1 MLKIEAWLMSEDL
14 GFLLGRQHA
23 SADVVEAV
31 LAADEH
37 CERAAGLDRSFRR
50 RVNFVRAPDHRPHG
64 ARRSVHHGGLAGSQ
78 SQRSELRD
86 EAFPVVRHQ
95 SSIRLM
101 EEQENNISNI

>member
-1 MLKIEAWLMSEDL
+1 MLKVEGWLMSEDL
-14 GFLLGRQHA
+14 GFLLGRQDA
-23 SADVVEAV
+23 SAAVVEAV

-50 RVNFVRAPDHRPHG
+50 QVNFVRARSRPHG
-64 ARRSVHHGGLAGSQ
+64 ARESVHHGGSAGSQ
-78 SQRSELRD
+78 FQRSELRD

-95 SSIRLM
+95 SSIRLT